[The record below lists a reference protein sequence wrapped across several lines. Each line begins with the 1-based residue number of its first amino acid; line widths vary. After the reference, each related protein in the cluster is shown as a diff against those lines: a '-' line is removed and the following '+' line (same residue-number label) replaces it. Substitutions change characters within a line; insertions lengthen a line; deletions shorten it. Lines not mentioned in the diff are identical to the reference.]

1 MQCAQ
6 HIDRGAVGT
15 CNTCG
20 RGLCSECMS
29 TFDPPACTQCTLKH
43 NSSVAAHL
51 NRQLAVMAALFVI
64 ALIFLLDR
72 TSFGPAIAGA
82 LIAAFF
88 PAGWNFLGRYFS
100 PGGGY
105 RYPLARWMNLA
116 VQAGLALMLGVVLGP
131 IQLFQAWKQ
140 MQIVRD
146 TKRNLTSQ
154 GE

>member
-1 MQCAQ
+1 M
-6 HIDRGAVGT
+6 
-15 CNTCG
+15 
-20 RGLCSECMS
+20 
-29 TFDPPACTQCTLKH
+29 FDPPACTQCTLKH

-51 NRQLAVMAALFVI
+51 KRQLAVMAALFVI
-64 ALIFLLDR
+64 TLIFLLDR
-72 TSFGPAIAGA
+72 TSLGPAITGA
-82 LIAAFF
+82 LVVAFF

-100 PGGGY
+100 PGGSY

-140 MQIVRD
+140 LQIVRD
-146 TKRNLTSQ
+146 TKRNLASQ